1 VKKIFFVLAS
11 FTLIFV
17 LLGASTSVFAASK
30 KPKTCIVLYE
40 KEGYK
45 GRSIRICSNTPDL
58 SKHKF
63 NDKARSV
70 KVEGKGSVTLYANK
84 NYKGGK
90 LDIKG
95 NTKEDYVDP
104 ITSSIKFKS

>member
-1 VKKIFFVLAS
+1 VKKTFFVLAS

-30 KPKTCIVLYE
+30 KQTCIVLYE

-45 GRSIRICSNTPDL
+45 GKSIRICNNTPDL
-58 SKHKF
+58 KKHKF

-70 KVEGKGSVTLYANK
+70 KVEGKGSVTLYEHK
-84 NYKGGK
+84 KYKGAK
-90 LDIKG
+90 LEIKG

-104 ITSSIKFKS
+104 ITSSLKFKS